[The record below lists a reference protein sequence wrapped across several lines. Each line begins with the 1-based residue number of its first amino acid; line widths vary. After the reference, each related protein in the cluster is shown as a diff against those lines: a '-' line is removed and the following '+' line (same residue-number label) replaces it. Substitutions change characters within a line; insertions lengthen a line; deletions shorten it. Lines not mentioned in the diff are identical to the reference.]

1 MYLITSIKEMNNMMK
16 YIILISL
23 FIFGI
28 CVWMDSTP
36 SQAVHQVSNWIS
48 DVSNEMEGGFND

>member
-1 MYLITSIKEMNNMMK
+1 MMK

-23 FIFGI
+23 FIFGV

-36 SQAVHQVSNWIS
+36 SEAVHQVSGWIN
-48 DVSNEMEGGFND
+48 DVSNTMEGGFND

>member
-1 MYLITSIKEMNNMMK
+1 MMK